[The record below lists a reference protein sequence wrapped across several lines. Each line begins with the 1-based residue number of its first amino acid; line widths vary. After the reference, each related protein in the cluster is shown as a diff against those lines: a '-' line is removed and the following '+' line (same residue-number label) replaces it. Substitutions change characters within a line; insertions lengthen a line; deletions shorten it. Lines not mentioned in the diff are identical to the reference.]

1 MCCDHVSRMCALC
14 GVLVKLLTGP
24 CSTCR
29 ESRYESDTRDYPW
42 INPLIIVVSVL
53 YSLATQRDPLC
64 GPTVKLFN
72 RPAPCADFGN
82 CHCHHHRQCR
92 CSHPL
97 NCHRLSLSLSLSLF
111 PLRSAWRWVI
121 RCGAADCRSF
131 GPCAWHR
138 DSHVV
143 GRCM

>member
-1 MCCDHVSRMCALC
+1 MPCVTPPSPWRLSPLRGGLLKVACIIGRGERTLVSSLH
-14 GVLVKLLTGP
+14 GP
-24 CSTCR
+24 F
-29 ESRYESDTRDYPW
+29 
-42 INPLIIVVSVL
+42 VVSVL